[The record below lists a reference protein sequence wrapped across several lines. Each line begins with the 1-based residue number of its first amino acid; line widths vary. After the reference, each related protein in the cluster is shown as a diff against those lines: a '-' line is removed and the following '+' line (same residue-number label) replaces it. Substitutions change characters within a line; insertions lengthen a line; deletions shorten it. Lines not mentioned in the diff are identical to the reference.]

1 MIEIIITLFA
11 VFEVAAAIGM
21 VSILAYVVCRMIPK
35 AEKKNKTPPPVKEK
49 TVEELRKARRLQKEV
64 ENMLSYNGEP
74 QEEITVD

>member
-11 VFEVAAAIGM
+11 LLLAAAIGM
-21 VSILAYVVCRMIPK
+21 ALVLAYIVCRMIPK
-35 AEKKNKTPPPVKEK
+35 VEKESETPPPVKEK
-49 TVEELRKARRLQKEV
+49 TPEELRKARRLQKEV

>member
-11 VFEVAAAIGM
+11 LLLAAAIGM
-21 VSILAYVVCRMIPK
+21 ALILAYIVCRMIPK
-35 AEKKNKTPPPVKEK
+35 AEKENKTPSPVKEK
-49 TVEELRKARRLQKEV
+49 TAEELRKARRLQKEV